1 MIQSMTTMPPKTR
14 AALYARVSTSDQDS
28 DLQLAELRAVVTMR
42 GWLIAGEFVDHGI
55 SGAKDKRPRL
65 DAMRAAVADG
75 QVDVVVFTAL
85 DRLGRSLPHLI
96 MLFDEFHKAGVDVVS
111 TKQPIDTTTP
121 VGVLIFQILGAV
133 AQFERELI
141 RERVKAG
148 VRKAMAAGKQ
158 VGRPQRWT
166 QAQADRARELR
177 SAGRSW
183 RETSMA
189 IGLPVRTIRR
199 ALGAVAKPRS
209 S

>member
-158 VGRPQRWT
+158 VGRP
-166 QAQADRARELR
+166 
-177 SAGRSW
+177 
-183 RETSMA
+183 
-189 IGLPVRTIRR
+189 
-199 ALGAVAKPRS
+199 ALDPGPG
-209 S
+209 